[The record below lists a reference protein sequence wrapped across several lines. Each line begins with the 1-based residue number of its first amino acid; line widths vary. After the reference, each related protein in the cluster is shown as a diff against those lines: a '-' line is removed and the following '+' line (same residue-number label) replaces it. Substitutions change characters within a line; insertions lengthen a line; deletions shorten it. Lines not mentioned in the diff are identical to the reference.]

1 MQLNGVPHIVWAILA
16 LVIVLVAYIILVLVN
31 GVNPKLMDGV
41 LLLIGAIAA
50 LARGDIPPG
59 SGKGG

>member
-1 MQLNGVPHIVWAILA
+1 MNINRIPHIIWA
-16 LVIVLVAYIILVLVN
+16 LVALAMVLIVYIILVLVH

-50 LARGDIPPG
+50 LARGEVPPTDD
-59 SGKGG
+59 S